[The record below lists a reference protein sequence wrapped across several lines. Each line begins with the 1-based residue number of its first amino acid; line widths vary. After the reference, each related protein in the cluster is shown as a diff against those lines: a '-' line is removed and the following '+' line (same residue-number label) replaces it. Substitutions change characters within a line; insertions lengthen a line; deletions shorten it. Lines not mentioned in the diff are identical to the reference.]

1 MRKNNSITFDNI
13 FIKDTFTIASKKES
27 EGPIFSYFDEIIED
41 NYNNEESFEMAE
53 VELLKKCINKLINK
67 NKKIDLIISGDL
79 NESNMSSNYANIN
92 NDIPFIGIYGACS
105 TIIEAIIIGSC
116 FIQSKNFDNIICAT
130 SSHNSNTEKLFRY
143 PIEYGLPKNKNQTY
157 TATGAAGCII
167 SNETSSI
174 KVCCATIGKVLDV
187 DLKDPNDF
195 GRIMVS
201 SAIETYINHMEN
213 LNLSD
218 NYYDLVITGDLSKVG
233 SGLFIKGINELGHN
247 IKNYNDCGLI
257 IYDRDI
263 QDVNMGG
270 SGCATI
276 ALVMFGYIIK
286 LMKENQYKKVLIIGT
301 GALINKVLTLQNKG
315 IPSISY
321 AIGIE
326 I

>member
-1 MRKNNSITFDNI
+1 
-13 FIKDTFTIASKKES
+13 
-27 EGPIFSYFDEIIED
+27 
-41 NYNNEESFEMAE
+41 
-53 VELLKKCINKLINK
+53 
-67 NKKIDLIISGDL
+67 
-79 NESNMSSNYANIN
+79 
-92 NDIPFIGIYGACS
+92 
-105 TIIEAIIIGSC
+105 
-116 FIQSKNFDNIICAT
+116 
-130 SSHNSNTEKLFRY
+130 
-143 PIEYGLPKNKNQTY
+143 
-157 TATGAAGCII
+157 
-167 SNETSSI
+167 
-174 KVCCATIGKVLDV
+174 
-187 DLKDPNDF
+187 
-195 GRIMVS
+195 MVS

-233 SGLFIKGINELGHN
+233 SELFIKGINELGHN